1 MSKRQSLPVLEKK
14 IKETEKK
21 LATAKQR
28 YDRLGQQ
35 LSELNKQRNLLQAEM
50 IVEALN
56 KSGKTMRELMTFL
69 NLNFHKAYPIF

>member
-1 MSKRQSLPVLEKK
+1 MGKRQSLPVLERK

-28 YDRLGQQ
+28 YERIGKQLGELHQQ
-35 LSELNKQRNLLQAEM
+35 RERLQAEM

-56 KSGKTMRELMTFL
+56 KSWEPMRELMTFL
-69 NLNFHKAYPIF
+69 KV

>member
-1 MSKRQSLPVLEKK
+1 MSKRQSLPALEKK

-35 LSELNKQRNLLQAEM
+35 LSELNRQRNLLQAEM

-69 NLNFHKAYPIF
+69 KS

>member
-21 LATAKQR
+21 LATAKLR
-28 YDRLGQQ
+28 YERIGKQ
-35 LSELNKQRNLLQAEM
+35 LSELHQQRQMLQAEM

-69 NLNFHKAYPIF
+69 KA

>member
-14 IKETEKK
+14 IQETEKK
-21 LATAKQR
+21 LATAKLR
-28 YDRLGQQ
+28 YERIGKQ
-35 LSELNKQRNLLQAEM
+35 LSELHQQRQMLQAEM

-69 NLNFHKAYPIF
+69 KA

>member
-21 LATAKQR
+21 LATAKQHYER
-28 YDRLGQQ
+28 IGKQ
-35 LSELNKQRNLLQAEM
+35 LSELHQQRQMLQAEM

-69 NLNFHKAYPIF
+69 KA

>member
-69 NLNFHKAYPIF
+69 KA

>member
-28 YDRLGQQ
+28 YDRFGQQ
-35 LSELNKQRNLLQAEM
+35 LNELNKQRNLLQAEM

-69 NLNFHKAYPIF
+69 KS

>member
-35 LSELNKQRNLLQAEM
+35 LNELNKQRNLLQAEM

-69 NLNFHKAYPIF
+69 KS